1 MKKLTAS
8 ISRKSDHTVA
18 GEFLMEVREILEK
31 EDMSISQRLEALK
44 AGSQALND
52 RLNLRAEQRRDALVN
67 IQIEEVNRRYQTNL
81 KIESIELAP
90 ID

>member
-1 MKKLTAS
+1 MTK
-8 ISRKSDHTVA
+8 
-18 GEFLMEVREILEK
+18 
-31 EDMSISQRLEALK
+31 
-44 AGSQALND
+44 ND